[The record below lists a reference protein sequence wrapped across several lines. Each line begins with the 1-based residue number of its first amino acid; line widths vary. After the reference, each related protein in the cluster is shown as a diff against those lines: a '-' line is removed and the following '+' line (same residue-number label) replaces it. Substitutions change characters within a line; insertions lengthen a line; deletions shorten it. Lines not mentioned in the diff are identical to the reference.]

1 MKDYVVFIT
10 AKNYS
15 SVLRTVFYDGSDL
28 EFVKKDVSY
37 KPDTED
43 IYIYEVEIKYPT
55 VFQTGIF

>member
-10 AKNYS
+10 AKNTLS
-15 SVLRTVFYDGSDL
+15 TLRTVFYNGRDL

-43 IYIYEVEIKYPT
+43 IYIYEVEIKYPLEYK
-55 VFQTGIF
+55 TGPF